1 MALAD
6 PFIINDNA
14 AVARS
19 FFALPSTGEGVKR
32 LDSFPTPP
40 AYRALTVKHSKQ
52 GSSKTANLADR
63 HLIQFVYS
71 NNDANGIAQ
80 VATVNC
86 TIVVPVS
93 AAIVR
98 ADVDHLI
105 ALLKNT
111 LVVATV
117 DKILRGES

>member
-6 PFIINDNA
+6 PFVINDNA

-19 FFALPSTGEGVKR
+19 FYALPSSGDGVKR

-40 AYRALTVKHSKQ
+40 AARAMTVKHSMQ
-52 GSSKTANLADR
+52 GSAKTSNLANR
-63 HLIQFVYS
+63 HLIQFTYS
-71 NNDANGIAQ
+71 ANDANGIAQ
-80 VATVNC
+80 TTTVNC
-86 TIVVPVS
+86 TIVVPAS
-93 AAIVR
+93 TAIVR

-111 LVVATV
+111 LVTATV